1 MKTFISNRPGTVA
14 IAHGIGVNGNSDIFI
29 NLEDYGKAQ
38 QTCNVGPYQLCRV
51 ITPLIGIITPVIYL

>member
-29 NLEDYGKAQ
+29 NLEDYVSTQ
-38 QTCNVGPYQLCRV
+38 QTCKVAGALPVVSRV
-51 ITPLIGIITPVIYL
+51 KSPHL